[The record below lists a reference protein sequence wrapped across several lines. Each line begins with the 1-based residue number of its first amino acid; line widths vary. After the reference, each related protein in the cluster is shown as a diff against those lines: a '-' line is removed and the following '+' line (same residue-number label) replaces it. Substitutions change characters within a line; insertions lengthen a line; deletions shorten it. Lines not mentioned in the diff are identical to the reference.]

1 MGCVKLG
8 INGVEVDSMPS
19 TNSIIPLQ
27 SFQTFGDLLKYLR
40 TRARLTQRELSIAV
54 GYSEA
59 QISRLE
65 QNQRPPDLA
74 ALMALFI
81 PALYLE
87 DEPAVVAR
95 LMELAAQ
102 ARGETL
108 PQSRHLSLSR
118 SVRREITETVQIIED
133 QIPGNLPLQLTSFIG
148 REKEIAEIKRLL
160 DWRNDNQQKSRL
172 ITLTG
177 SGGAGKTR
185 LALEIA
191 GQVAQTYRDGAW
203 FIELASISDPALVLQ
218 AITSTLALPESRNGA
233 PIEALAKY
241 LRTKHIL
248 LIFDNCEQVVSETAR
263 LAEEILRACPDV
275 QILATSR
282 EIFDISGEI
291 RFRVPSL
298 SLPQDESLASD
309 ISSQS
314 ESVQLFVE
322 RTQAVLPS
330 FALNQDNVSNVIRI
344 CRRLDG
350 MPLAIELAA
359 ARVTILS
366 VQQIAMR
373 LDNNFQ
379 LLTGGRKTLPRHQT
393 LHAVIEWSYDLLS
406 EGERVLLERLSIFSG
421 GWTLEAAEA
430 AVSDSALVTT
440 EKVFD
445 LLSQL
450 VDKSLVIVE
459 WQARAE
465 ARYTMLQTIHMFAR
479 EKLRAAGE
487 MENIRERHFDYFY
500 TMAQQGEQRLFA
512 TESSIDWAEAEIDN
526 LRAALAWAL
535 ERGSDGLPSEERT
548 GRGMEIM
555 NYVWPLWLYRGYLSE
570 GRAWM
575 AQLLETHPAST
586 PARTRA
592 LTLAGDLAR
601 YRGDYTGQAA
611 FIQEALTLAQK
622 LGDRKRIA
630 WALMEMGLVERDA
643 RNYSRA
649 ISFLRDA
656 LAMFEDLGEKLWVYR
671 TTFLTAEI
679 HAAHGEL
686 QAASALLEKG
696 LQLCRAEEDKWHTSL
711 GLEGLGN
718 VARLEGRSDEASVFY
733 TESLNL
739 KVSVMDKAGIT
750 YLLEA
755 FAQLAAGL
763 NEFERAAVLWGAAE
777 QMHQSLNLLLIPTR
791 QDLYTSLIPSAR
803 AQLGEEA
810 FAAAWDRGSTMKMQQ
825 AIDYALALSD
835 E

>member
-1 MGCVKLG
+1 
-8 INGVEVDSMPS
+8 MPS
-19 TNSIIPLQ
+19 SDSVISLQ

-40 TRARLTQRELSIAV
+40 ARARLTQRELSIAV

-74 ALMALFI
+74 ALIALFI

-87 DEPAVVAR
+87 DEPAIVTR
-95 LMELAAQ
+95 LMELAAH

-108 PQSRHLSLSR
+108 PQSGHISLSR
-118 SVRREITETVQIIED
+118 SVRREITETIQVVED
-133 QIPGNLPLQLTSFIG
+133 HISGNLPLQLTSFIG

-160 DWRNDNQQKSRL
+160 DGRNENQRKSRL
-172 ITLTG
+172 IILTG

-191 GQVAQTYRDGAW
+191 EQVAQTYRDGAW
-203 FIELASISDPALVLQ
+203 FIELASISDPLLVLQ
-218 AITSTLALPESRNGA
+218 AVNSTLGLTESRDGA
-233 PIEALAKY
+233 PIDALTKY

-248 LIFDNCEQVVSETAR
+248 LIFDNCEQVVAETAL

-298 SLPQDESLASD
+298 SLPEDESLASD
-309 ISSQS
+309 ISSQA
-314 ESVQLFVE
+314 ESVRLFVE
-322 RTQAVLPS
+322 RAQVVLPS
-330 FALNQDNVSNVIRI
+330 FALNQDNVSNVIRV

-406 EGERVLLERLSIFSG
+406 QAERVLLERLGIFSG

-430 AVSDSALVTT
+430 VASDPSSVPVEDIL
-440 EKVFD
+440 D
-445 LLSQL
+445 LLAQL
-450 VDKSLVIVE
+450 VNKSLVIVE
-459 WQARAE
+459 WQPGRE

-487 MENIRERHFDYFY
+487 MENMRERHFDYFY
-500 TMAQQGEQRLFA
+500 TMAQRGEQRLFA

-526 LRAALAWAL
+526 LRAALARAL

-555 NYVWPLWLYRGYLSE
+555 NHVWPLWLYRGYLSE

-575 AQLLETHPAST
+575 DQLLETHPAST

-656 LAMFEDLGEKLWVYR
+656 LGMFEDLGEQLWVYR

-696 LQLCRAEEDKWHTSL
+696 LQLCRAEDKWHTSL

-825 AIDYALALSD
+825 AIDYALTLPGD
-835 E
+835 